1 MTVTVYTTP
10 SCQQC
15 TMTKRWLTTHGLP
28 FETVDLT
35 QSPEAADLVKG
46 LGYKSA
52 PVVIISGGPDEGM
65 HWTGFRP
72 DFLVALANA
81 A

>member
-10 SCQQC
+10 ACSQC
-15 TMTKRWLTTHGLP
+15 TLTKNWLTKNNVP
-28 FETVDLT
+28 FTAVDLT
-35 QSPEAADLVKG
+35 TSPESAEYVRE

-52 PVVIISGGPDEGM
+52 PVIVTAQGS
-65 HWTGFRP
+65 WFGFRP
-72 DFLVALANA
+72 DLLAPLADA